1 MALVSYNSMRHSSL
15 LYVARSGLAVCM
27 SMSVDG
33 RSWSS
38 TSAEPCSTGWDS
50 YDIGWRGVICNREG
64 GRVTMI
70 DHIRMGV
77 PVASIRGNVS
87 GWAAMTQATS
97 MCVHQR
103 HHAAYRRCVLVGW
116 LIGAHMGEGAAQTP
130 VQYPGERRR
139 LRLGGNDP
147 GYTNVRAPAPPRC
160 RSLCAVLGA

>member
-70 DHIRMGV
+70 DCNRMSV
-77 PVASIRGNVS
+77 LVASIRGNVS
-87 GWAAMTQATS
+87 GWDVLTEAQI

-103 HHAAYRRCVLVGW
+103 SSTLLPQACVDYL
-116 LIGAHMGEGAAQTP
+116 LIGEGRCADSCTVLTSPAATPWRPPRARAAQGLLT
-130 VQYPGERRR
+130 
-139 LRLGGNDP
+139 
-147 GYTNVRAPAPPRC
+147 
-160 RSLCAVLGA
+160 